1 MTTVK
6 MRAILITENKK
17 HGSIRELQLSHAY
30 IGDTGTHA
38 TDINPHRRISI
49 PVFPGWRK
57 WKIGKLGFCGG
68 GSP

>member
-1 MTTVK
+1 
-6 MRAILITENKK
+6 MRE
-17 HGSIRELQLSHAY
+17 RQLSHAY
-30 IGDTGTHA
+30 IGGCSTHA

-49 PVFPGWRK
+49 PAFPGWRK